1 MSIKI
6 NTPAIKI
13 VKSTFTRVVRLII
26 VSRWQPLLLQFQTT
40 EAVTRLQIRIYNANL
55 WTAGAAEIKMH
66 YTAHR
71 VASIGLDSLNT
82 GTVQLWATYVV
93 LAVGLSSG
101 FSKWRST
108 GFDVC
113 EIFTP
118 FIFMLCIYSMGAQR
132 PCFMFYF
139 IFTDLEQK
147 HKTCL
152 QPVGNHW
159 QMAANLVCL
168 KHPAILCRPFDQ
180 DCLKPVTG
188 AQSIAIRET
197 W

>member
-26 VSRWQPLLLQFQTT
+26 ASRWQPLLLQFQTT

-82 GTVQLWATYVV
+82 GTVQLWAAYVV
-93 LAVGLSSG
+93 LAVGLELGFLKCSSAG
-101 FSKWRST
+101 C
-108 GFDVC
+108 DVC
-113 EIFTP
+113 EIFIP
-118 FIFMLCIYSMGAQR
+118 FKITVCI
-132 PCFMFYF
+132 
-139 IFTDLEQK
+139 
-147 HKTCL
+147 
-152 QPVGNHW
+152 
-159 QMAANLVCL
+159 
-168 KHPAILCRPFDQ
+168 
-180 DCLKPVTG
+180 
-188 AQSIAIRET
+188 
-197 W
+197 